1 MKGLTLKSIAK
12 ACGGILK
19 NDNGN
24 DAEASCVVIDSRLIT
39 EGGIFIATVG
49 ERVDGH
55 SFIPDV
61 ASKGALGV
69 ICEKEPSDCSVPYI
83 LVNDSFKALT
93 DVAAYYRSI
102 LDIPVIGITGS
113 VGKTSTKEFI
123 AATLSARYNVLKTQG
138 NFNNAVGMPLTLL
151 SIRKEHEIAVVE
163 MGISDFGEMSE
174 LASVSKP
181 DTCVIT
187 NIGKCHLEKL
197 IDRDGV
203 LKEKTQMLK
212 FMNPQGAVIFNGDD
226 DKLISFKKPYERE
239 ITYFGMQ
246 ETNDVYAADI
256 VNKGLLG
263 SEASVF
269 YNMNGK
275 SGKIDIKIS
284 LPGDH
289 MIYNVLSAVAVGIEY
304 GLSENEIKEGLSRA
318 GSTSGRSNI
327 IRTEKYT
334 IIDDCY
340 NANPASMK
348 AAIDL
353 LDKADT
359 RKVAILGDMFEL
371 GADEAKLHS
380 SIGEYAFLHGVDILI
395 TIGDLSKNM
404 YEAAKNGA
412 DGKDKAVYYF
422 KTKEE
427 AMEELPGILRGND
440 SILIKASHGMHFEK
454 IVESLTA

>member
-1 MKGLTLKSIAK
+1 MKGLTLKNIAK
-12 ACGGILK
+12 ACGGTLK
-19 NDNGN
+19 NDNGSDN
-24 DAEASCVVIDSRLIT
+24 EASCVVIDSRLIT

-69 ICEKEPSDCSVPYI
+69 ICEKEPSDCPVPYI
-83 LVNDSFKALT
+83 LVKDSFKALT
-93 DVAAYYRSI
+93 DIAAYYRSI
-102 LDIPVIGITGS
+102 IDIPVIGITGS

-123 AATLSARYNVLKTQG
+123 ASTLSAKYNVLKTRG
-138 NFNNAVGMPLTLL
+138 NFNNSIGMPLTLL
-151 SIRKEHEIAVVE
+151 SIREEHEIAVVE

-187 NIGKCHLEKL
+187 NIGNSHLEKL

-212 FMNPQGAVIFNGDD
+212 FMNPKGAIILNGDD
-226 DKLISFKKPYERE
+226 DKLISVKKPYERD

-246 ETNDVYAADI
+246 ETNDFYATDI
-256 VNKGLLG
+256 VSEGLLVSG
-263 SEASVF
+263 VSVV

-275 SGKIDIKIS
+275 SGKIDITVS

-289 MIYNVLSAVAVGIEY
+289 MIYNVLCAAAVGIEY
-304 GLSENEIKEGLSRA
+304 GLSEDEIKEGLSRVV
-318 GSTSGRSNI
+318 STSGRSNI
-327 IRTEKYT
+327 IKTDKYT

-340 NANPASMK
+340 NANPVSMK

-353 LDKADT
+353 LGKADT

-371 GADEAKLHS
+371 GADEARLHS

-395 TIGDLSKNM
+395 TIGDLSRNM

-412 DGKDKAVYYF
+412 DGSKKAVYYF

-427 AMEELPGILRGND
+427 AMERLGDIIKEND
-440 SILIKASHGMHFEK
+440 SILIKASHRMQFEK
-454 IVESLTA
+454 IVEGLTA